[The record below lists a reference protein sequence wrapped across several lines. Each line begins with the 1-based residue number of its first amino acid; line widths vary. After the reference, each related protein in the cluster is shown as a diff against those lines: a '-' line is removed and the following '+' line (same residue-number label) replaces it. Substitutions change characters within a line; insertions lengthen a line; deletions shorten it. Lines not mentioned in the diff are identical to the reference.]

1 MHSFRIPKLVLR
13 QSVLLRL
20 GSLAIVSCL
29 LLTAAG
35 CGGGDDDEGQV
46 EAFTV
51 NVQLPGFDQTQARSG
66 EEAAGLTV
74 EFWKLD
80 LSNVQLD
87 SSTDTTWSVEPE
99 SAVVNVI
106 EDTPTRRVVSLA
118 GMKTGEVTF
127 VFRDSARNG
136 AGEAR
141 LRIAVEVEA
150 QRYYAK
156 RRQIGETFDWQ
167 STGVWNGKETKSTE
181 VWRVTEVGAGGSYTT
196 ETDPPRSGFSEWY
209 LRGGNRVR
217 WTFDSLS
224 SLNFN
229 PSTKSYDFPLY
240 VGKEWLP
247 ERLEEYYDEEVGFYR
262 WYGMSTVQQ
271 REPVTVP
278 AGTYDSLRIYSRLAA
293 YLDGSP
299 LTFTY
304 ERTCWWSI
312 ELSAEVRCTEVR
324 RGRDEDST
332 SERRA
337 TSELVKYTAP

>member
-1 MHSFRIPKLVLR
+1 MHSFRIPKLAPR

-20 GSLAIVSCL
+20 GGLAIASWL

-35 CGGGDDDEGQV
+35 CGGGDDDNGQV

-51 NVQLPGFDQTQARSG
+51 SVELAGFDQTEARSG

-80 LSNVQLD
+80 LSNVQLN
-87 SSTDTTWSVEPE
+87 SSTATTWSVEPE

-141 LRIAVEVEA
+141 VRIAVEGEA
-150 QRYYAK
+150 QRYYAN
-156 RRQIGETFDWQ
+156 RRRIGETFEVRETVVGAD
-167 STGVWNGKETKSTE
+167 GKETKYTD
-181 VWRVTEVGAGGSYTT
+181 VWRVTEVGGGGSYTM
-196 ETDPPRSGFSEWY
+196 ESDPPQSGFSEWY
-209 LRGGNRVR
+209 SLGGN
-217 WTFDSLS
+217 WTAWEFASLS
-224 SLNFN
+224 GVYSN
-229 PSTKSYDFPLY
+229 PSNKSYDFPLY
-240 VGKEWLP
+240 VGKEWPTEHL
-247 ERLEEYYDEEVGFYR
+247 RNVYDEEIETLR
-262 WYGMSTVQQ
+262 RYGMSTVQG
-271 REPVTVP
+271 REVVTVP
-278 AGTYDSLRIYSRLAA
+278 AGAYDSLRIYTREAV
-293 YLDGSP
+293 YGPGDNGSA
-299 LTFTY
+299 Y

-312 ELSAEVRCTEVR
+312 ELSAEVRCE
-324 RGRDEDST
+324 GKT
-332 SERRA
+332 SESRW